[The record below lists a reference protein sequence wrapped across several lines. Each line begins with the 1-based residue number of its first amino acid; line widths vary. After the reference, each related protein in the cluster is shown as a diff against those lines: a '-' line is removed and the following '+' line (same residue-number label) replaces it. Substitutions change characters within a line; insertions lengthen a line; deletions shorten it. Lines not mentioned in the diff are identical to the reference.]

1 MGVNMR
7 RVLIALFV
15 LITIAALLGSRGE
28 AQKPDAAPKSAV
40 VQKRE
45 PLIKIDKSAEMQ
57 EGRLRL
63 LEKLKA
69 QGVFQKVEM
78 PGNLPRLWIA
88 PRFHTI
94 DFDQK
99 QKFVSVVYA
108 YYFDGYNMGDAVR
121 IFDGKTGKEIGDYS
135 SQGLKLH

>member
-1 MGVNMR
+1 MR
-7 RVLIALFV
+7 KALAAVFVLIA
-15 LITIAALLGSRGE
+15 IAALLGSQAE
-28 AQKPDAAPKSAV
+28 TQKPDAASKPAV
-40 VQKRE
+40 AEKRE

-99 QKFVSVVYA
+99 EKFVSVVYA
-108 YYFDGYNMGDAVR
+108 YYFDGYNMGDVVR
-121 IFDGKTGKEIGDYS
+121 IFDGETAKEIGDYS
-135 SQGLKLH
+135 SQGLKLR